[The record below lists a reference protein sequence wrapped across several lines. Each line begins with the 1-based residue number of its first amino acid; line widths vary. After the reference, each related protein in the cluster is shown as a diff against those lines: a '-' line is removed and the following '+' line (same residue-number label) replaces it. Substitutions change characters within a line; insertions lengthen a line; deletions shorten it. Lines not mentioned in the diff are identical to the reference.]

1 MLEDVGIYWMPVAPE
16 QAEWLDSPSIFA
28 CRNTLKVHGDAFNIG
43 SEFIQGNFMAQGVL
57 STHHG

>member
-1 MLEDVGIYWMPVAPE
+1 MPVAPE